1 VSNCPF
7 CRCDPCHYEDVGIG
21 YVPVAI
27 TCCDMGISLFAGN
40 KTERAAARRILRL
53 RSSHSPRR
61 KARAQRLLAL
71 IEAGE
76 YP

>member
-1 VSNCPF
+1 MSSCPF
-7 CRCDPCHYEDVGIG
+7 CRCDPYHYEDVGVC

-27 TCCDMGISLFAGN
+27 ICCDMGIALFAES
-40 KTERAAARRILRL
+40 KTDRNAARRILRL

-61 KARAQRLLAL
+61 KARAQKLLARM
-71 IEAGE
+71 EAGE